1 MRLIMRACHR
11 IHVLNY
17 GRTLSVGAPNEVAAN
32 PEVRAAYLGGRAE
45 TPIKNPSRASK

>member
-17 GRTLSVGAPNEVAAN
+17 GRTLSVGTPEEVAAN
-32 PEVRAAYLGGRAE
+32 PEVRAAYLGGHIE
-45 TPIKNPSRASK
+45 TPSAKKSGGAK